1 MTFHIVNQKNGES
14 FEAEDSEILL
24 SAALR
29 QSHVYAYSCRS
40 GRCGSCKAKLISG
53 LVDPGTFSET
63 ALTSAEQDGGV
74 ILLCQST
81 ARSNLKIEAEE
92 VAGGAAI
99 DIRTMPCRVTNL
111 NQLNHDVIQLYLR
124 LPPNESFV
132 YIAGQYI
139 DILLADGRRRSFSIA
154 NRPEL
159 NNPLEL
165 HIRHVPDGYFTNQVF
180 ESLTVDDLLRFQG
193 PYGTFFLRDSPN
205 LPAILVAG
213 GTGLGPI
220 KAILEEAVYENIER
234 EFHLF
239 WGARARRDLYL
250 HDKIKQWAG
259 QHANLT
265 YTPVLS
271 EPLAHDQWP
280 GETGWVH
287 ESVLKT
293 FANLSEVEVYASGPP
308 PMIEAS
314 CTAFTNHGLPTER
327 FFFDSFEFAFDDIEY

>member
-1 MTFHIVNQKNGES
+1 MAFDIVNQKNGKS
-14 FEAEDSEILL
+14 FEAKDSETLL

-29 QSHVYAYSCRS
+29 QSHLYAYSCRS

-53 LVDPGTFSET
+53 LVNPGTFSET
-63 ALTSAEQDGGV
+63 ALTSVEKDSGM
-74 ILLCQST
+74 ILLCQS
-81 ARSNLKIEAEE
+81 AAQSNLTIEIEE
-92 VAGGAAI
+92 IAGGEAI
-99 DIRTMPCRVTNL
+99 EIRTMPCRVTAL
-111 NQLNHDVIQLYLR
+111 NKLNHDVIQLHLR
-124 LPPNESFV
+124 LPPSETFV

-139 DILLADGRRRSFSIA
+139 DILLADGRRRSFSVA

-165 HIRHVPDGYFTNQVF
+165 HIRHVPDGYFTHQVF
-180 ESLTVDDLLRFQG
+180 GSLAVNDLLRFQG

-205 LPAILVAG
+205 LPAVLVAG

-220 KAILEEAVYENIER
+220 KAILEEAFYENVER

-250 HDKIKQWAG
+250 HDKLGQWATE
-259 QHANLT
+259 HANLT

-271 EPLAHDQWP
+271 EPLTNDKWP
-280 GETGWVH
+280 GEMGWVH
-287 ESVLKT
+287 ESVLNT
-293 FANLSEVEVYASGPP
+293 FTDLSEVEVYASGPP

-314 CTAFTNHGLPTER
+314 YTAFINHGLPTQR
-327 FFFDSFEFAFDDIEY
+327 FFFDSFEFALDDIE